1 MASLDEL
8 IGKAASAPTPTQDVQ
23 VSLDAGVS
31 QRLEDLD
38 AELKTLALN
47 KRLTDPRPKKVQAE
61 IEKLEAEA
69 AESIVTFRF
78 TRLDAQEW
86 AGIAARAAARR
97 RVDVPLDN
105 VGYHYHEV
113 TMTAAVLSGKQ
124 VEGDKLVDVSSESWQ
139 KLWKV
144 LSGNDLERIC
154 SAVFDL
160 NVWTSTQDFLAGS
173 RASAAGTET
182 KSS

>member
-69 AESIVTFRF
+69 AEFLVTFRF
-78 TRLDAQEW
+78 TRLDAQQW
-86 AGIAARAAARR
+86 IGITSRAAARQ

-105 VGYHYHEV
+105 IGYHYHEA
-113 TMTAAVLSGKQ
+113 TMTAAALNGKQ
-124 VEGDKLVDVSSESWQ
+124 VEGEKLLDVSSETWQ
-139 KLWKV
+139 KLWK
-144 LSGNDLERIC
+144 LISGNDLDRIC
-154 SAVFDL
+154 SVVFDL
-160 NVWTSTQDFLAGS
+160 NVMSPVQDFLAGS
-173 RASAAGTET
+173 RASLAATEK